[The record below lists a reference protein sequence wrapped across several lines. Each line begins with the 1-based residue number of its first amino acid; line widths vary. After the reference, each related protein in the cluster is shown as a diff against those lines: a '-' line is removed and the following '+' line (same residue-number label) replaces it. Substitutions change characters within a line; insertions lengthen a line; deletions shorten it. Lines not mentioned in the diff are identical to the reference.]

1 MVRVYIDLET
11 YRPRKEDA
19 FINERIIL
27 GGLLIDETPYSED
40 SLNAIIKPIQLKEWG
55 ELNEQEIVT
64 KSQSYVKEAL
74 SSHRFTV
81 ICGFNI
87 LRFDIPLLLC
97 KSTKYSLG
105 RLEALS
111 KMWNDCFSID
121 YFQQLL
127 TANGNLFKGL
137 KLENVVRVADSF
149 NLKPPPCDVRGRAV
163 KDLYDQRKWKEIE
176 KHNEQDLNVIRWL
189 DLYGAKRLIKMS
201 VEREQPLFYE

>member
-1 MVRVYIDLET
+1 MVRLYIDLET

-19 FINERIIL
+19 FIDERIIL
-27 GGLLIDETPYSED
+27 GGLLIDETKYSED
-40 SLNAIIKPIQLKEWG
+40 SLDKNIEPILLKEWDG
-55 ELNEQEIVT
+55 LDERTIVT
-64 KSQSYVKEAL
+64 KLQGYVKEAL

-97 KSTKYSLG
+97 KSMKYSLG
-105 RLEALS
+105 KLEALS

-149 NLKPPPCDVRGRAV
+149 NLKPPPCDVGGGAV
-163 KDLYDQRKWKEIE
+163 KNLYDQRKWKEIE

-201 VEREQPLFYE
+201 MEQEQPLFYE

>member
-11 YRPRKEDA
+11 YRPHKEDA
-19 FINERIIL
+19 FIDERIIL
-27 GGLLIDETPYSED
+27 GGLLIDETPYSEN
-40 SLNAIIKPIQLKEWG
+40 SLTKTIEPILLKEWG
-55 ELNEQEIVT
+55 GLDERMIITRL
-64 KSQSYVKEAL
+64 QSYIKEAL

-105 RLEALS
+105 KLEALS

-137 KLENVVRVADSF
+137 RLENVVRVADSF
-149 NLKPPPCDVRGRAV
+149 NLKPPPCDVGGKAV
-163 KDLYDQRKWKEIE
+163 KDLYDQHKWREIE

-189 DLYGAKRLIKMS
+189 DLYGAKQLIEISTRQKK
-201 VEREQPLFYE
+201 PLFYE